1 MYLGFAVQCGT
12 QESVTPFV
20 APAAPIEY
28 ELMRSIRSVSNA
40 IKKKVGILKT
50 DVEIFGGFDM
60 QTFQQKPQWAIAQE
74 LTTQYE
80 VVNVDAAADYPS
92 DIDCLI
98 VPQGSS
104 LEQEP
109 MSRLQAYLAAG
120 NPTILFEDPLPV
132 SRGAQGSAADDQKGG
147 AQARMMG
154 QGGPPKGNWNGV
166 LQEIGLRAPV
176 GEIVFDL
183 SYRTFQGGQLPPNYV
198 FVRGDGLSSDSAITS
213 GLQSIVSLMGGHVD
227 SFGKEGFTFTPLL
240 QASGTGTGE
249 LNGYMKKAD
258 LYRQM
263 NPFTGPEYNEGARK
277 YPSVGNMTM
286 AARIVSKPPE
296 GQPNGVNVIYV
307 ADIDLIGDQ
316 FFQIRMSQV
325 DANFRFDNVTF
336 ALNCIDTL
344 VGDES
349 LIELRKRRPLLRKL
363 TKVEEAQAEF
373 ENEWQTQKGAAEDA
387 ATESLAAAKNRLSDA
402 VQKIK
407 DNNDLDAQAKQ
418 VKIVEVQQNEN
429 RKLEIET
436 AQIGE
441 RKNRRLEEAQHARDV
456 ARDGI
461 HNSYRLITLLLAGL
475 PGLLLGLITYFR
487 RSTRAAAIVPQ
498 NRQVGGNN

>member
-1 MYLGFAVQCGT
+1 
-12 QESVTPFV
+12 
-20 APAAPIEY
+20 
-28 ELMRSIRSVSNA
+28 
-40 IKKKVGILKT
+40 
-50 DVEIFGGFDM
+50 
-60 QTFQQKPQWAIAQE
+60 
-74 LTTQYE
+74 
-80 VVNVDAAADYPS
+80 
-92 DIDCLI
+92 
-98 VPQGSS
+98 
-104 LEQEP
+104 
-109 MSRLQAYLAAG
+109 
-120 NPTILFEDPLPV
+120 
-132 SRGAQGSAADDQKGG
+132 
-147 AQARMMG
+147 MMG

-183 SYRTFQGGQLPPNYV
+183 SYRTFQGGQASPEYV

-213 GLQSIVSLMGGHVD
+213 GLQSIVALMGGHVD
-227 SFGKEGFTFTPLL
+227 SFGKEGFTFTPLV
-240 QASGTGTGE
+240 QASGTGSGE
-249 LNGYMKKAD
+249 RNGHMLKAE
-258 LYRQM
+258 LFRQG
-263 NPFTGPEYNEGARK
+263 NPFMGPQYNPNARQ
-277 YPSVGNMTM
+277 YPSVDNMTI
-286 AARIVSKPPE
+286 AGRIVSKPPE
-296 GQPNGVNVIYV
+296 GQANGVNVIYV

-316 FFQIRMSQV
+316 FFQMRLTQV
-325 DANFRFDNVTF
+325 GANFRFDNVTF

-373 ENEWQTQKGAAEDA
+373 EREWQTQKGQAEMAAEG
-387 ATESLAAAKNRLSDA
+387 SLAAAKKRLDDA

-436 AQIGE
+436 AQIDE
-441 RKNRRLEEAQHARDV
+441 RKNRRLEEAQHDRDV

-475 PGLLLGLITYFR
+475 PGLLLGLFTYFR
-487 RSTRAAAIVPQ
+487 RSLRAAAIVPK